1 MEIFILLTL
10 AFIVVIIS
18 IGMAFVILRKKPGSR
33 KKWEIEKV
41 PDKKTALL
49 DNEEPLHHY
58 DPSYLGSPLYKIRKS
73 KND

>member
-1 MEIFILLTL
+1 MEIFILIAL
-10 AFIVVIIS
+10 AFITIFVLVGIS
-18 IGMAFVILRKKPGSR
+18 FVILQKRSSLSHNR
-33 KKWEIEKV
+33 EAA
-41 PDKKTALL
+41 DKRNALL